1 MGSSWVPLECGSC
14 LIRRCTGF
22 TLRPPLHPFRCPLAT
37 GVPGACPGPN
47 GAKSAQKSTK
57 TTLNPMATLPQSRDP
72 VSPLLPGLRFPLFPG
87 FPGAPGS
94 RSYRNKETKELQDP
108 REAQIKKILRR
119 GPGYRPPNPPGP
131 TLSGPVISGEPLIP
145 GCPGW
150 TGWFGERYLLAFV
163 SRSPDPG
170 FRRSWPRE
178 PSSNESIDFGVQG
191 SC

>member
-1 MGSSWVPLECGSC
+1 MHGVYPATTIAPVPMSAGNRGSRGVS
-14 LIRRCTGF
+14 RR
-22 TLRPPLHPFRCPLAT
+22 
-37 GVPGACPGPN
+37 N

-87 FPGAPGS
+87 APGS
-94 RSYRNKETKELQDP
+94 RSYRNKQPKELQDP

-131 TLSGPVISGEPLIP
+131 TLSGPVISEEPLIP

-178 PSSNESIDFGVQG
+178 PSSNESIDFGAQG